1 MTNEEKCET
10 IINNIEKWS
19 YVKITK
25 DVRRFRFEPDLMGLG
40 ECEDTYYIV
49 SCYVDGEK
57 IDSKSVKSVT
67 EAGEIAQRYETFI
80 KYYNQN

>member
-1 MTNEEKCET
+1 MNHKEKCEA
-10 IINNIEKWS
+10 IINDIEKWS

-40 ECEDTYYIV
+40 ECEETYYIV
-49 SCYVDGEK
+49 TCYINDEK

-67 EAGEIAQRYETFI
+67 EAGEIAQNYETFI